1 MRSASCAWRPTRP
14 TACATGQEEGWHV
27 PDRTLRGRRHTLG
40 GAAIAVASAAALL
53 VALAAMPAASAE
65 GEPIPMSPLSDLTS
79 LSATVQLDVDGTV
92 DGRPTTG
99 DLHAELVTTDE
110 GTSRIDVTGSLLGD
124 VVAQVGGSAV
134 KLFRPKTV
142 SVLTVPDGTYV
153 NLDALVDVCVKPGDN
168 EATAILDQLS
178 PAGLMTILTSSDVAR
193 GTLVGQ
199 ESLDG
204 VAVDHWVI
212 DGDAFLE
219 AARSSADPTVSRFA
233 GVLTDAADADLYV
246 SSEGGYPV
254 AYRGGFSGP
263 FEPLGFE
270 GDLQVRIDLTGT
282 DVEASVELPGSCDH
296 PIPA

>member
-1 MRSASCAWRPTRP
+1 
-14 TACATGQEEGWHV
+14 
-27 PDRTLRGRRHTLG
+27 
-40 GAAIAVASAAALL
+40 
-53 VALAAMPAASAE
+53 
-65 GEPIPMSPLSDLTS
+65 
-79 LSATVQLDVDGTV
+79 
-92 DGRPTTG
+92 
-99 DLHAELVTTDE
+99 
-110 GTSRIDVTGSLLGD
+110 VTGSLLGD

-142 SVLTVPDGTYV
+142 SVFTVPDGTYV

-168 EATAILDQLS
+168 EATAVLDQLS
-178 PAGLMTILTSSDVAR
+178 PQGLMTILTSSDVAR

-199 ESLDG
+199 ETLDG
-204 VAVDHWVI
+204 VAVDHWVV
-212 DGDAFLE
+212 DGDAFLA

-233 GVLTDAADADLYV
+233 GSLTDAADADLYV

-270 GDLQVRIDLTGT
+270 GDLRVSIDLTGT
-282 DVEASVELPGSCDH
+282 DLDAGVELPGSCDH